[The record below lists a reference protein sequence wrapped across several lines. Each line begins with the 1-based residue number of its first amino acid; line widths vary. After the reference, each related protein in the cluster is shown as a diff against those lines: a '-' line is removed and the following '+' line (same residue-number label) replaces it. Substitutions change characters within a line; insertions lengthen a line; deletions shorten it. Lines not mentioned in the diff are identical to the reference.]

1 MELFSIFLVGSHSGM
16 EARSRWPS
24 IVNEKTIA
32 DCKRVAGH
40 TGILTRSRII
50 RDRSVDVP
58 AHHPYSATPSGWR

>member
-1 MELFSIFLVGSHSGM
+1 M

-24 IVNEKTIA
+24 IINEKTFA
-32 DCKRVAGH
+32 DFKRVAEQ

-50 RDRSVDVP
+50 RHRSVDVP